1 MTTASTKLAAASMVP
16 RARPNRELPGDSKPD
31 RRGAWR
37 LALNSAWQR
46 KIDEVIALSMA
57 SGGVTSEAEWG
68 PADQDVP
75 VSSRLHARTERAYH
89 EVAAIEEAIARI
101 DAGTYG
107 MCDGCGQI
115 MSDEWLA
122 DMPETQYCPDC
133 SLRLVQA
140 SAA

>member
-1 MTTASTKLAAASMVP
+1 MTTTSTKLAAAGLVP
-16 RARPNRELPGDSKPD
+16 RARPKRQHPADSVKD

-46 KIDEVIALSMA
+46 KIDEVIALAMA
-57 SGGVTSEAEWG
+57 SNGLTSDAEYG
-68 PADQDVP
+68 PARQDVR
-75 VSSRLHARTERAYH
+75 VSSRLQARTERAYH

-107 MCDGCGQI
+107 MCAGCGQV

-122 DMPETQYCPDC
+122 DKPAAQYCPDC
-133 SLRLVQA
+133 SAPLA
-140 SAA
+140 SAG